1 MKISETV
8 KYGCYLWVNRSLRVL
23 RGYCYTSRGVILYYI
38 ITEIYILVQVD
49 RVACRC
55 YSITLYLNVVTS
67 LEVVTLHS
75 LYPCA
80 TYLCTKG
87 TSGHKDT
94 LCSIHLNVL
103 TTLEIDVALTRY
115 YIDITFVNLYVYIS
129 VVTYF
134 YSVVVVICTSV
145 CVDKDSH
152 TTVYCGATVAFDV
165 GEVITCYEVIVVLL
179 DPCDLTAIRVYLI
192 AGA

>member
-1 MKISETV
+1 MILSCVYLLSLLSIIHYNGRLVKRFLDARKFSYIFPSKISETV

-49 RVACRC
+49 RVACCC
-55 YSITLYLNVVTS
+55 YSITVYLNVVTS

-87 TSGHKDT
+87 LGSHKNP
-94 LCSIHLNVL
+94 LSCI
-103 TTLEIDVALTRY
+103 
-115 YIDITFVNLYVYIS
+115 
-129 VVTYF
+129 
-134 YSVVVVICTSV
+134 
-145 CVDKDSH
+145 
-152 TTVYCGATVAFDV
+152 
-165 GEVITCYEVIVVLL
+165 
-179 DPCDLTAIRVYLI
+179 
-192 AGA
+192 

>member
-1 MKISETV
+1 MILSCVYLLSLLSIIHYNDRLVKRFLDARKFLNIFPSKISETV
-8 KYGCYLWVNRSLRVL
+8 KYGCYLCVNRSLRVL

-80 TYLCTKG
+80 AYLCTKG
-87 TSGHKDT
+87 TGSHKNP
-94 LCSIHLNVL
+94 LSCI
-103 TTLEIDVALTRY
+103 
-115 YIDITFVNLYVYIS
+115 
-129 VVTYF
+129 
-134 YSVVVVICTSV
+134 
-145 CVDKDSH
+145 
-152 TTVYCGATVAFDV
+152 
-165 GEVITCYEVIVVLL
+165 
-179 DPCDLTAIRVYLI
+179 
-192 AGA
+192 